1 MARPPKYQSE
11 AEKPV
16 NVSLRLPRDLYDQAQ
31 HYVKMRR
38 TTLTELMVEGL
49 RMRLEAP
56 SDPRD
61 IIASQDITAMQE
73 LKQMIAAEVHAILAA
88 QCPPI
93 AEPVSEASTPPA
105 STFMHG
111 KNNTVMQRDISEG
124 QDVRRRGRPSI
135 LRQPILDLL
144 HQHPEGLTAVEL
156 KVYLGTDRHIGDTL
170 SGMVRN
176 EVIRKQR
183 HGKDVR
189 YFAMDE
195 QPS

>member
-1 MARPPKYQSE
+1 MARPPKYVSE

-31 HYVKMRR
+31 HHARIRR
-38 TTLTELMVEGL
+38 TTLTELIVEGL
-49 RMRLEAP
+49 RMRLETP

-73 LKQMIAAEVHAILAA
+73 LERMIDARIHTILAA
-88 QCPPI
+88 QRLPL
-93 AEPVSEASTPPA
+93 AEPVPEIPAQPTPTL
-105 STFMHG
+105 SHG

-124 QDVRRRGRPSI
+124 QDVRRRGRPGI

-144 HQHPEGLTAVEL
+144 RQHPEGLTAVEL
-156 KVYLGTDRHIGDTL
+156 KVYLGTNKHIGDTL

-176 EVIRKQR
+176 HVIEKQ
-183 HGKDVR
+183 GSDKAVR
-189 YFAMDE
+189 YVVT
-195 QPS
+195 PSS